1 MQFSWKN
8 PLTALPVLLLL
19 ATHAGAAWALAGNV
33 QFVIGDVKLINRAG
47 QTTSLK
53 KGAEINEGDR
63 IVTAEGA
70 SAQIK
75 MVDGG
80 FIAVRPNTN
89 MAFDTYRYNGKEDG
103 SENAV
108 VSLLQGGF
116 RTITGV
122 IGRTNKQN
130 YMVKTD
136 TSTIGIRGT
145 DHEPMVILAPRPGQ
159 VAIAPPGTYDKVNVG
174 VAFIRNEAGTVDIQR
189 NQVGYVPDAKAP
201 PRILPSI
208 PPFYKPTPSPG
219 PQKAKEEAKDEGK
232 KEGGQPAGSAAAP
245 AKSGEEQKAAEAPAQ
260 IRNTAVVDPAS
271 TVTAAPAAV
280 NTPAAINSVAIAPVV
295 AVTATGASGTSLN
308 TTTQTATTTSGVTT
322 PVSQAPHVVPSVPTV
337 PAGPTPA
344 VPVTGGSGTYR
355 HLAFGAQTIGA
366 TTYYSGYSLA
376 SGTVKDKLNYLF
388 DASGNLV
395 SIVSTPYGLSE
406 RGTSG
411 PPSYTANTAAANTG
425 TVGGLPSSPL
435 TSATVAFAGGTT
447 PDANYNDSVNG
458 IRMGRYLGGTITT
471 TDTSVVASPVVY
483 TTPLGTNSFNWAVR
497 ELPLSI
503 PITGSFEYMPAFV
516 TKPTDSLGNTGALN
530 YASLTANFSTQTVNP
545 AVGITINNQT
555 LSAAAT
561 NVPINSQFGFDVSS
575 AAGQNAAGG
584 NLQVTCSGTNC
595 APPPC
600 TTAGCSAPTLPG
612 AVGGYGGRITGGF
625 AGATA
630 AAAAMFR
637 YNFNTRYDPG
647 LAAGDVGAIPLGVTR
662 STNDY
667 IQGLVAFNKGT
678 DVAAL
683 ALSTGTSGGQLFN
696 TSFFQPPSG
705 AASFSQPQTRDY
717 STSPTGYTSAFGTGS
732 PNMVTD
738 YDPSSTTP
746 HSETLTGATVAQ
758 APTNA
763 NSAAA
768 TGVSFGRYTGGTLS
782 GNDWNGT
789 AFSYPGIGNYAWV
802 KGPDTG
808 LFLNAMR
815 GTAKYAYDGGTLPAS
830 INGGVTGSVNSA
842 VLAVNFNSASV
853 GIDLSV
859 SVPASGAAPAQAW
872 TATTNASGALSTG
885 TATPATTLRLD
896 EGKFRGSNFQ
906 VGNGYLHESLY
917 VKLNGGTTNASGIN
931 GMVSGQLTGA
941 NLSGAGMSYAFQ
953 DFTSAPG
960 TGVNGA
966 LALALSSY
974 TDASGA
980 VTSGLS
986 AIDPNNIPYA
996 IGFGATGLNN
1006 DPSAGPQ
1013 SPAAVE
1019 PGRYLTQVDG
1029 RSLATA
1035 RTILGASGMPTVWD
1049 GALPMTT
1056 VPTCVAPA
1064 TCSPYV
1070 NEIPARFSI
1079 DPGSFVA
1086 TGGTPTAGTVVLPAG
1101 ASPAA
1106 VLESGFDAKTGIR
1119 WGRYGGGV
1127 VAIFDRVGGTG
1138 AFSSRTVDL
1147 SSQNWHFI
1155 LSPAQAGPVALPV
1168 TGTYTYTNAG
1178 GTSPTNNIGSAA
1190 GTLNA
1195 ATLVADFGAQTVN
1208 AGVNLTVNGQ
1218 TWAAGA
1224 SGIPIQQRVYF
1235 EAARGPSGTGNLNI
1249 CTGAACGATTLP
1261 TAAANTAN
1269 TSGRIVGAFTG
1280 SSGQGA
1286 GVAYSLNQGGIAGT
1300 TVTGVTAFRR

>member
-19 ATHAGAAWALAGNV
+19 ASHAGAAWALAGNV

-47 QTTSLK
+47 QSTSLK

-80 FIAVRPNTN
+80 FIAVRPNTD

-103 SENAV
+103 SENAI

-130 YMVKTD
+130 YMVKTV

-201 PRILPSI
+201 PRILPNI
-208 PPFYKPTPSPG
+208 PQFYKPTPAPG

-232 KEGGQPAGSAAAP
+232 KDSGQSAGTAAAP

-271 TVTAAPAAV
+271 TVSPAPAAAAATATV
-280 NTPAAINSVAIAPVV
+280 NAVAVAPVV
-295 AVTATGASGTSLN
+295 AVIATGASGTSLN
-308 TTTQTATTTSGVTT
+308 TTTQTATTTGGVTT
-322 PVSQAPHVVPSVPTV
+322 PISQSPHAVPTV
-337 PAGPTPA
+337 PVVPTVPDGPTPA
-344 VPVTGGSGTYR
+344 VPITGGSATYR
-355 HLAFGAQTIGA
+355 HLAFGTQSIG
-366 TTYYSGYSLA
+366 TNTYYSGYSLA

-388 DASGNLV
+388 DATGNLV
-395 SIVSTPYGLSE
+395 SILSTPYGLSE

-411 PPSYTANTAAANTG
+411 PPSYTAGTAVSNTG
-425 TVGGLPSSPL
+425 TVGGLPASPL
-435 TSATVAFAGGTT
+435 SSATVVFAGGTA
-447 PDANYNDSVNG
+447 PEGNYNDTVNG

-471 TDTSVVASPVVY
+471 ADTSVAAGPVVY
-483 TTPLGTNSFNWAVR
+483 TTPLGTNSFNWSVR

-503 PITGSFEYMPAFV
+503 PITGSFEYSPAFV
-516 TKPTDSLGNTGALN
+516 TKPTDSLGNTGTLS

-545 AVGITINNQT
+545 AVGIVINNQT

-575 AAGQNAAGG
+575 AAGQNTVGG
-584 NLQVTCSGTNC
+584 NLQVTCSGSNC

-612 AVGGYGGRITGGF
+612 AVGGYGGRITGGL
-625 AGATA
+625 AGATTA
-630 AAAAMFR
+630 AAALFR
-637 YNFNTRYDPG
+637 YDFNTRYDPG
-647 LAAGDVGAIPLGVTR
+647 VAAGAVDGIPLGVTR
-662 STNDY
+662 PINDY

-683 ALSTGTSGGQLFN
+683 ALSTGTSGNQLFN
-696 TSFFQPPSG
+696 TSFFQPPTG
-705 AASFSQPQTRDY
+705 ALPFNQPQTRNY
-717 STSPTGYTSAFGTGS
+717 WTSSTGYTSAFGTGS
-732 PNMVTD
+732 PNTVTES
-738 YDPSSTTP
+738 DPGNATP

-763 NSAAA
+763 NSAAG

-782 GNDWNGT
+782 GIDWNGT
-789 AFSYPGIGNYAWV
+789 AFSYPGMGNYAWV
-802 KGPDTG
+802 KGPDTAM
-808 LFLNAMR
+808 FLSAMR
-815 GTAKYAYDGGTLPAS
+815 GTAKYAYDGGTLPAN
-830 INGGVTGSVNSA
+830 NGGSVTGTVNSA
-842 VLAVNFNSASV
+842 ALAVNFNSSSV
-853 GIDLSV
+853 GVDLSV
-859 SVPASGAAPAQAW
+859 SIPGQNW
-872 TATTNASGALSTG
+872 TATTNVGGALSTG

-896 EGKFRGSNFQ
+896 GGNFRGSNFQ
-906 VGNGYLHESLY
+906 VGNAYLHEGLY
-917 VKLNGGTTNASGIN
+917 VKLNGGATNAAGIN
-931 GMVSGQLTGA
+931 GMVSGNLMGA
-941 NLSGAGMSYAFQ
+941 NLSGAGMSYTFQ
-953 DFTSAPG
+953 DFTSTPG
-960 TGVNGA
+960 TGANGA
-966 LALALSSY
+966 LALALGSY

-986 AIDPNNIPYA
+986 AIDPNNVPYV

-1006 DPSAGPQ
+1006 DPNAGAQ
-1013 SPAAVE
+1013 TPAAID
-1019 PGRYLTQVDG
+1019 PGKYLTQVDG

-1035 RTILGASGMPTVWD
+1035 RTILGANGLPVIWD
-1049 GALPMTT
+1049 AQLPLTT

-1070 NEIPARFSI
+1070 SQVPARFSI

-1086 TGGTPTAGTVVLPAG
+1086 TGGTPAATTVVLPAG
-1101 ASPAA
+1101 ASPAT

-1127 VAIFDRVGGTG
+1127 VAIFDRVGGG
-1138 AFSSRTVDL
+1138 FPARTADL
-1147 SSQNWHFI
+1147 SAQNWHFI
-1155 LSPAQAGPVALPV
+1155 LSPAQAGPVSLPV

-1218 TWAAGA
+1218 TWAAGG

-1235 EAARGPSGTGNLNI
+1235 EAGRGTSGGGNLNI
-1249 CTGAACGATTLP
+1249 CTGAACGTTTLP
-1261 TAAANTAN
+1261 TAAANTPN
-1269 TSGRIVGAFTG
+1269 TSGKLVGAFSG
-1280 SSGQGA
+1280 SSGQGV
-1286 GVAYSLNQGGIAGT
+1286 GMAYSLNQGGIAGT
-1300 TVTGVTAFRR
+1300 TVTGVAAFRR